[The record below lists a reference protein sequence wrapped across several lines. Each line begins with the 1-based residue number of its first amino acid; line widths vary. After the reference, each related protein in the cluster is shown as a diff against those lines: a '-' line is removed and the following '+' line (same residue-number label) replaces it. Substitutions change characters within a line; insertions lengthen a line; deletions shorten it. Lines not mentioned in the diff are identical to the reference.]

1 MKPDDMEPLL
11 SKFELNKRPDRLSAW
26 LTDPFSWG
34 FIIIFAAAFVALPDL
49 SSEWLSTILIPLA
62 TILAVALVVFLSRKH
77 SPAAL
82 EIPRPAIEWWSVFGW
97 YAGFMILSVIT
108 KGSGILSNDIAKWLW
123 FVILPLGLL
132 WFGRGSSCNL
142 TTFLRSVGLHRQGLG
157 KALLLGLLA
166 FVILLPFILMSMPSS
181 QLTKI
186 HDIFQQP
193 LQAVVIM
200 PLSFLLLLF
209 TAGFTEE
216 VFFRGILQSH
226 LAKLMRSEM
235 RSCLITAFLFGIYH
249 LPYAYF
255 LSDRPPHGNLVWA
268 VASVVTEQM
277 IAGLILGVLW
287 MRTRNLGSS
296 ILLHTLIDLLPAM
309 TMLHLVIR

>member
-1 MKPDDMEPLL
+1 MKSLPPKIEQIQP
-11 SKFELNKRPDRLSAW
+11 STKPHRWWR
-26 LTDPFSWG
+26 DPFLWG
-34 FIIIFAAAFVALPDL
+34 FIIIFAAAFAALPDL
-49 SSEWLSTILIPLA
+49 SAEWLSTILIPLA

-82 EIPRPAIEWWSVFGW
+82 EIPRPAMEWWSVFGW